1 MQTDAARG
9 VLVVKVGGAEGVD
22 HRYVCEEVAAL
33 IAQGEKVVLVHGGS
47 AEADALG
54 RDLGHPPRRLVSPSG
69 YTWRYTDR
77 RTLEIFAMA
86 TRGKINTLLVE
97 RLQSAG
103 VNAIGLSGLDGR
115 LLQARRKDSVQS
127 IEAGKRRVVH
137 DDYTGRVEHVE
148 TDLLRLLL
156 DHGYTPVL
164 APMALASGGTGQMAD
179 GTAVN
184 VDADRA
190 AAAIAGELSASTLIL
205 LTAVPGLLRSFPEE
219 SSLIRTLAPE
229 DLEEAMSWAQAGMKK
244 KILAARE
251 AIQAGVACV
260 IIADGRIPR
269 PIAAARAGQGTRIA
283 ARDRQLARS
292 PLSRGTE

>member
-1 MQTDAARG
+1 MRAPRERG
-9 VLVVKVGGAEGVD
+9 VLVVKLGGAPGVD
-22 HRYVCEEVAAL
+22 HRHVCEEAAAI
-33 IAQGEKVVLVHGGS
+33 IAQGEQIVLVHGGS

-54 RDLGHPPRRLVSPSG
+54 RELGHPPRRLVSPSG

-103 VNAIGLSGLDGR
+103 VNAVGLSGLDGR
-115 LLQARRKDSVQS
+115 LLQARRKESVQS

-164 APMALASGGTGQMAD
+164 APMALATD

-190 AAAIAGELSASTLIL
+190 AAAVAGGLRAPMLIL
-205 LTAVPGLLRSFPEE
+205 LTAVPGLLRSYPEE

-229 DLEEAMSWAQAGMKK
+229 DLEEAMSFAQAGMKK
-244 KILAARE
+244 KVLAARE
-251 AIQAGVACV
+251 ALEAGVGCV
-260 IIADGRIPR
+260 IIADGRIPS
-269 PIAAARAGQGTRIA
+269 PIAAARAGHGTRIERVPA
-283 ARDRQLARS
+283 
-292 PLSRGTE
+292 